1 MPSFSETSFT
11 RLQTCHKDLQI
22 IFEEVIKT
30 WDCVIICGNRGEEEQ
45 EEAFKKRASKLHYPN
60 SKHNNNPSLAVDV
73 LPYPIDRSNMHRI
86 ILFAGKIIW
95 IAYILYDQGKIS
107 HRIRWGGDWNNNG
120 DMNDETFID
129 GEHFEL
135 IKNESDAT

>member
-1 MPSFSETSFT
+1 MSSFSEASFT
-11 RLQTCHKDLQI
+11 KLQTCHKDLQI

-30 WDCVIICGNRGEEEQ
+30 WDCIIICGNRGEEEQ

-60 SKHNNNPSLAVDV
+60 SKHNSNPSLAADA

-86 ILFAGKIIW
+86 ILFAGKVLG
-95 IAYILYDQGKIS
+95 IAQMLYEQGKIS
-107 HRIRWGGDWNNNG
+107 YRIRWGGDWNNNG
-120 DMNDETFID
+120 NMNDETFID

-135 IKNESDAT
+135 IKNE